1 MITNLYVGSLSDASS
16 NTTKAIDIDSGTA
29 TNLGTGI
36 VNYTMRGTDSYGDSY
51 EVANGS
57 FSMARSQMNYYFNAY
72 IGGQELKADNSDTTF
87 PVYLS
92 GTESDGSSSSTYY
105 IPFRLDYAYY
115 STSSP
120 ELYLVYS
127 LDGTTTKNTSFYY
140 TSPAVNLNFSSTSSS
155 SPIFDSNGQATLKT
169 MYFADSN
176 LNPISGT
183 YENVNLQASDSR
195 YVGGFS
201 LSYMLNPTSRAIRLH
216 ACGERG
222 TNPDNLYENYTF
234 TTLGVNN
241 DGFEANLTITLLS
254 KAGTIEK
261 TYNID
266 LTSALK
272 AKATSSLSTTTAN
285 FDFVDTIT
293 GEDKSDEFIELAKR
307 YIADAELTVYPG
319 DGSSF
324 VCTGYESYSFR

>member
-1 MITNLYVGSLSDASS
+1 
-16 NTTKAIDIDSGTA
+16 
-29 TNLGTGI
+29 
-36 VNYTMRGTDSYGDSY
+36 
-51 EVANGS
+51 
-57 FSMARSQMNYYFNAY
+57 
-72 IGGQELKADNSDTTF
+72 
-87 PVYLS
+87 
-92 GTESDGSSSSTYY
+92 
-105 IPFRLDYAYY
+105 
-115 STSSP
+115 
-120 ELYLVYS
+120 
-127 LDGTTTKNTSFYY
+127 
-140 TSPAVNLNFSSTSSS
+140 
-155 SPIFDSNGQATLKT
+155 